1 MYLNESLK
9 IFVHTILINSL
20 KDKMK
25 INKLIL
31 VPTGITAFRIV
42 LSILFLYL
50 LINNIKILAIGIFL
64 LAVLTD
70 ALDGYLARKFEVSS
84 DYGAYFDISADFI
97 LVLIAFLAF
106 IINGIYPYWLLILII
121 LVFFQFIV
129 TSKFKILIYDPIGK
143 YYGAFLFAIILITLI
158 LPTTFYNFLLATTVL
173 FTIISLISRY
183 LFFIFRKPV
192 QE

>member
-1 MYLNESLK
+1 
-9 IFVHTILINSL
+9 
-20 KDKMK
+20 MK

-50 LINNIKILAIGIFL
+50 LINELKLLAIGIFL
-64 LAVLTD
+64 LAILTD
-70 ALDGYLARKFEVSS
+70 AFDGYFARKLDVSS
-84 DYGAYFDISADFI
+84 DYGAYFDIIADFI

-106 IINGIYPYWLLILII
+106 IIRGIYPYWLLLLII
-121 LVFFQFIV
+121 LVFLQFII
-129 TSKFKILIYDPIGK
+129 TSRLNVLIYDPLGK

-158 LPTTFYNFLLATTVL
+158 SPNNFYNLLLVITVL

-183 LFFIFRKPV
+183 LFFIFRNPV
-192 QE
+192 DE